1 MANSDATLNQLSNL
15 IAERQAKRNQI
26 QQQFSEQLSELDK
39 ELEAIRLTM
48 RLCGHDETQPEPDLH
63 DMLVSK
69 LTKAKRK
76 KKSQMDALKIIA
88 DGYNGCFRVVHAQR
102 LMIETGFIKTPKNA
116 PSVIYT
122 LLARSGK
129 FEKVRPGEYRYIK
142 REATWETEVK

>member
-1 MANSDATLNQLSNL
+1 MANSDATLNELSNL
-15 IAERQAKRNQI
+15 FAQCQAKRNEI
-26 QQQFSEQLSELDK
+26 QQQLTEVDK
-39 ELEAIRLTM
+39 ELEAILITM
-48 RLCGHDETQPEPDLH
+48 RLCSHDETQSKPDLH

-76 KKSQMDALKIIA
+76 KKSQMDALTIIA

-129 FEKVRPGEYRYIK
+129 FERVRPGEYK
-142 REATWETEVK
+142 SVKPE